1 MHVNQSALVE
11 TVRESC
17 KSGLD
22 GSCFDGIRPQRTFLE
37 IFDAGDCSGG
47 IIGGTQILFRDLPKL
62 SNIRKIFTSSC

>member
-47 IIGGTQILFRDLPKL
+47 IIGDIGDLKFL
-62 SNIRKIFTSSC
+62 AAW